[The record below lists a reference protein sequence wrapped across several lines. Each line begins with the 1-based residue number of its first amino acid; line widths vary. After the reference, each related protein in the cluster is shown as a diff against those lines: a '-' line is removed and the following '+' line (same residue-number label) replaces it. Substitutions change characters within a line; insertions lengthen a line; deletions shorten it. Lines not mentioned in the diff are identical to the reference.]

1 MQASSSSV
9 PVDDGERVAREV
21 VFRPCAGCGAGRGA
35 VAVLSCGVEKAD
47 GGMKR
52 RIGDRRTKP
61 RFEIVGDLW
70 ASVDV
75 TTSMV
80 VHNVGR
86 SGALLECAQSLA
98 PDSTHWVTAVTNGQP
113 HLVQIRVRHITP
125 VVTLANEP
133 RFLIGVEFLQDFIV
147 RAIADAT
154 HGSQQAEA

>member
-1 MQASSSSV
+1 
-9 PVDDGERVAREV
+9 
-21 VFRPCAGCGAGRGA
+21 

-98 PDSTHWVTAVTNGQP
+98 PDSTHWVTAITNGQP

-125 VVTLANEP
+125 VVNLANEP
-133 RFLIGVEFLQDFIV
+133 RFLIGVEFLRLSPAVQDFIV

-154 HGSQQAEA
+154 QGSRQAEA